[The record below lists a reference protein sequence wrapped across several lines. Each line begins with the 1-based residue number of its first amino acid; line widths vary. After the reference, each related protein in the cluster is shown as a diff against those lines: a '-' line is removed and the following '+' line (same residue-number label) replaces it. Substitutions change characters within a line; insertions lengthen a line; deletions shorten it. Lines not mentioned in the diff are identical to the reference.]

1 MSTIEKPCIKKC
13 TLNEEDICMGC
24 FRTFDDMLK
33 WHKSS
38 VEDKKEML
46 TCASERHIVHA
57 QKIAT
62 LTK

>member
-24 FRTFDDMLK
+24 FRTFEDMLK

-38 VEDKKEML
+38 VKEKEAML
-46 TCASERHIVHA
+46 FAARNRKNKHI
-57 QKIAT
+57 KT
-62 LTK
+62 